1 MGRWS
6 VAVAVGASCA
16 VALLLMEASK
26 RRARRRR
33 RRLAIRVASPYA
45 QSVLREAA
53 AHLGIMEDAEAP
65 FEWADFGTMQWD
77 RLLSGTELDRRASC
91 LYLRAGL
98 VRKGMLAH
106 RLLKR
111 KVQGV
116 LPESIVADVE
126 DEEDLDSL
134 RQRLESWTEQI
145 SGAGMNAEAHP
156 TWVAKA
162 SCSNRGEH
170 IFVANTATE
179 VADLLRPVALGK
191 GVVEWVVQRYVA
203 PPVLIGGMK
212 FHVRAHLLVSGCP
225 ISGVTRAWLH
235 SENHVV
241 LVSGT
246 PYSGQC
252 SDHLAHMTNHCVQ
265 VNNPQYDEDRQ
276 TLLLAEL
283 DDALGR
289 AGVAAHVQHRME
301 ACLADALSA
310 TASAPAGFGPLPQC
324 FELFGADFV
333 LEDCGSEEPPRVWL
347 LEVNAGPDLAV
358 FGERLRPQC
367 VKLIE
372 DVLSRAVEP
381 YFDQGAQGEF
391 VNAESCS
398 RTSLVSGAGFSKCL
412 WEVPPKTTSAVDELL
427 GFKRRVSIAGNW
439 AKALHESSGVAIR
452 GPQGEAR
459 S

>member
-1 MGRWS
+1 
-6 VAVAVGASCA
+6 
-16 VALLLMEASK
+16 L
-26 RRARRRR
+26 
-33 RRLAIRVASPYA
+33 
-45 QSVLREAA
+45 
-53 AHLGIMEDAEAP
+53 
-65 FEWADFGTMQWD
+65 T
-77 RLLSGTELDRRASC
+77 GTEIGSRASC
-91 LYLRAGL
+91 LYIRAGL

-116 LPESIVADVE
+116 LPEGIVADVE

-134 RQRLESWTEQI
+134 RRRLESWAEKI
-145 SGAGMNAEAHP
+145 SAACTNDSDVHP
-156 TWVAKA
+156 KWVAKA

-170 IFVANTATE
+170 LFVANTATE
-179 VADLLRPVALGK
+179 VVDLLRPVALGE

-203 PPVLIGGMK
+203 PPVLISGMK

-225 ISGVTRAWLH
+225 NCGMTRGWLH
-235 SENHVV
+235 RGNHVV

-252 SDHLAHMTNHCVQ
+252 SDRLAHMTNHCVQ
-265 VNNPQYDEDRQ
+265 VSNPHYDEDRQ

-289 AGVAAHVQHRME
+289 AGVAAHVQHQME
-301 ACLADALSA
+301 VCLADALA
-310 TASAPAGFGPLPQC
+310 GAASAPAGFGPLPQC

-333 LEDCGSEEPPRVWL
+333 LEDCGSEEPPKVWL

-367 VKLIE
+367 TKLIE
-372 DVLSRAVEP
+372 DVLRVAVEP
-381 YFDQGAQGEF
+381 YFAEQTQGKF
-391 VNAESCS
+391 VQAESCS
-398 RTSLVSGAGFSKCL
+398 CASLASRAGFSKCL
-412 WEVPPKTTSAVDELL
+412 WAAPPKTASAADELL
-427 GFKRRVSIAGNW
+427 GFKRRLSIAGNW

-452 GPQGEAR
+452 GPQGGVA
-459 S
+459 